1 MKRAFVLASMIGLL
15 VLTSGRPTKVVEA
28 VDLSDFEEVAGM
40 LVVSLPDVSLRER
53 PVQWLRLELDVTLSP
68 GVEVQLWRDVDL
80 ENPPWRLGLMTGLVD
95 IWVMDERTGSRVSLD
110 VSALAKEVGVKTLLL
125 RAEVPGEGAVRLST
139 EDVRRSDL
147 ERLER

>member
-1 MKRAFVLASMIGLL
+1 
-15 VLTSGRPTKVVEA
+15 
-28 VDLSDFEEVAGM
+28 
-40 LVVSLPDVSLRER
+40 
-53 PVQWLRLELDVTLSP
+53 LRLELDVTLSP

-110 VSALAKEVGVKTLLL
+110 VSALAKELGVKTLLL
-125 RAEVPGEGAVRLST
+125 RAEVPGEGVVRLST

>member
-110 VSALAKEVGVKTLLL
+110 VSALAKELGVKTLLL
-125 RAEVPGEGAVRLST
+125 RAEVPGEGVVRLST

>member
-1 MKRAFVLASMIGLL
+1 MKQAFVLASVIGLL
-15 VLTSGRPTKVVEA
+15 ILTSGRPTKVVEA

-53 PVQWLRLELDVTLSP
+53 PVQWSRLELDVTLSP

-110 VSALAKEVGVKTLLL
+110 VSALAKELGVKTLLL
-125 RAEVPGEGAVRLST
+125 RAEVPGEGVVRLST